1 MRGLSQRRGTVPI
14 ITILRGEMVG
24 TDFGAQHDQ
33 KPLRGASP
41 ALNSI
46 RIAFLAYILQ
56 ARRPPSLWPMLFSK
70 DGLHL
75 PLNRQSKRTLVR
87 LVEAIHCARTELA

>member
-1 MRGLSQRRGTVPI
+1 
-14 ITILRGEMVG
+14 MVG